1 MYNLIAQRMG
11 NLCSIDLFLNYLVG
25 SKESPGRKRKVER
38 GKCMEEGKDEIG
50 KSRNSSGNTTEKIT
64 MSKSTGTIKT
74 NRN

>member
-1 MYNLIAQRMG
+1 MG
-11 NLCSIDLFLNYLVG
+11 
-25 SKESPGRKRKVER
+25 R
-38 GKCMEEGKDEIG
+38 GKCMEEGKDMIG

>member
-1 MYNLIAQRMG
+1 
-11 NLCSIDLFLNYLVG
+11 
-25 SKESPGRKRKVER
+25 
-38 GKCMEEGKDEIG
+38 MEEGKDMIG